1 MNKTKTMFLISTL
14 FVSLFFIISLQTID
28 VTASDPAG
36 TVTINSP
43 SGNDE
48 VEYFNLFTVDF
59 EVERNIPWLYTG
71 AYIYISGV
79 LVTTTGSDD
88 YTGNFYPE
96 AYAGTHT
103 VQIKAH
109 FINRFLET
117 EEVDAYAYFV
127 VTTTGDMTN
136 IEDLRIDE
144 LQDYESGKGY
154 LDGSGITICIIDDL
168 LGADDDH
175 DGFHKSMIRSGK
187 NDIYENPDRKY
198 IDIKY
203 YKDTDSD
210 GVFEEEWDV
219 ETPTKEEKW
228 QEIFDEGEA
237 NYNETEDVHGT
248 YCFAA
253 LRHVAPGADF
263 MFIETE
269 DNLLIADDAIK
280 WLHDSAN
287 YNTLGIDIISMSF
300 SGVISWSDE
309 IEDMCDDGVIFV
321 NSAGNAGVEMTGTG
335 SAYYPACLDTTIGVT
350 GVTNSN
356 FPTPSERWEKEDG
369 VNWGYGID
377 IACIS
382 YLTTLDWEPVIGQDE
397 FGGTSNAAPIVA
409 GVIALV
415 EQYQDNYEPGTDL
428 TVSLVQTLF
437 KETGDAPE
445 SAPDEQGTS
454 ISGYYKSV
462 STSYPT
468 FPYTIS
474 TSLYE
479 TYFYGWGIL
488 DGYELW
494 KYFKL
499 NY

>member
-1 MNKTKTMFLISTL
+1 
-14 FVSLFFIISLQTID
+14 
-28 VTASDPAG
+28 
-36 TVTINSP
+36 
-43 SGNDE
+43 
-48 VEYFNLFTVDF
+48 
-59 EVERNIPWLYTG
+59 
-71 AYIYISGV
+71 
-79 LVTTTGSDD
+79 
-88 YTGNFYPE
+88 
-96 AYAGTHT
+96 
-103 VQIKAH
+103 
-109 FINRFLET
+109 
-117 EEVDAYAYFV
+117 
-127 VTTTGDMTN
+127 
-136 IEDLRIDE
+136 
-144 LQDYESGKGY
+144 
-154 LDGSGITICIIDDL
+154 
-168 LGADDDH
+168 
-175 DGFHKSMIRSGK
+175 
-187 NDIYENPDRKY
+187 
-198 IDIKY
+198 
-203 YKDTDSD
+203 
-210 GVFEEEWDV
+210 
-219 ETPTKEEKW
+219 
-228 QEIFDEGEA
+228 
-237 NYNETEDVHGT
+237 ETEDVHGT

-428 TVSLVQTLF
+428 TVSLVQTLL